1 MKKLLVFCCLLH
13 FSGMAQQK
21 LTVKMPVP
29 AGNPHLTLA
38 HYFGYKQLTKVD
50 SVQAGPDGNF
60 TFTSGP
66 EGWKGGLYMVMVSP
80 AKYFDLVLSGKENDI
95 HMEFDTTDYVGT
107 VKFKNSAEN
116 DLMFGYRKFLT
127 QRMKAGEALQA
138 KLKEEKNPAKSAALQ
153 KELEGMQKEVN
164 TELKRLSS
172 ASSGVFAG
180 KLLRA
185 NIEPEIPEQIPVLP
199 SGKKDST
206 YPYRMY
212 KAQFFNNLDFSD
224 DRMIR
229 TPFLESK
236 MERYFSTLVYQKSD
250 SLKKE
255 TDAVLKRASANK
267 DVYRYALWYLTNK
280 YENTDVV
287 GLDGVLVHLYENHYL
302 KNGDWLDSASRA
314 RFQERLAIMKPLETG
329 KVMPSLVLKDAEG
342 KVRDLAGQKAKYTVV
357 NFYSPTCGHCRDSA
371 PTLVKFQDDH
381 LKQGIVVW
389 NVATDQERDLEE
401 MKKFVKEF
409 DAGRLLNVYDPERK
423 YDFFTRYDVYSTPT
437 VYILDER
444 KRIIGR
450 RIPIEEVMGFIQH
463 YEKNGL

>member
-1 MKKLLVFCCLLH
+1 
-13 FSGMAQQK
+13 MAQQK
-21 LTVKMPVP
+21 LSVKMPVP
-29 AGNPHLTLA
+29 AGNPYITLA

-50 SVQAGPDGNF
+50 SVQAGPDGTF

-66 EGWKGGLYMVMVSP
+66 EGWKGGLYMVMVNPS
-80 AKYFDLVLSGKENDI
+80 KYYDLVISGKENDI
-95 HMEFDTTDYVGT
+95 HMEFDTANYVGT
-107 VKFKNSAEN
+107 VKFRNSAEN

-127 QRMKAGEALQA
+127 QRMKAGESLQA
-138 KLKEEKNPAKSAALQ
+138 RMKEEKNPAKLAALQ

-164 TELKRLSS
+164 TELKRISS
-172 ASSGVFAG
+172 SSTEAFAG

-185 NIEPEIPEQIPVLP
+185 NIEPEIPEKIPVLP
-199 SGKKDST
+199 NGKQDT
-206 YPYRMY
+206 TFPYRFY
-212 KAQFFNNLDFSD
+212 KANFFNNLDFSD

-236 MERYFSTLVYQKSD
+236 MERYFGSLVYQKTD

-255 TDAVLKRASANK
+255 TDAVLKLASANK

-280 YENTDVV
+280 YETTDVV

-302 KNGDWLDSASRA
+302 KHGDWLDSASRA
-314 RFQERLAIMKPLETG
+314 RFQERLSIMKPLETG
-329 KVMPSLVLKDAEG
+329 KVLPSLVLKDAEG
-342 KVRDLAGQKAKYTVV
+342 KVRDLATQKAKYTVV
-357 NFYSPTCGHCRDSA
+357 NFYSPTCGHCKDSA

-381 LKQGIVVW
+381 LKDGIVVW
-389 NVATDQERDLEE
+389 NVATDAERDLEE
-401 MKKFVKEF
+401 MKKFVKDY
-409 DAGRLLNVYDPERK
+409 DAARLVNVYDPERK

-450 RIPIEEVMGFIQH
+450 RIPIEEVMGFLQH